1 MTIQHPSAKSQFAT
15 LLLIVFLGFLG
26 ISMPYLIF
34 PAIFINPEY
43 SILSSDWSSSSRAL
57 LLGVTLASYPLGQ
70 FIGSPILGALADDFG
85 RKKLLSGSLVIA
97 ALSNLLTGI
106 ALEWHLLWLVILTR
120 FAAGLMEGNIAI
132 ARAMATQLKSI
143 SKHKTF
149 GKINAAASIAYLI
162 GPLFGGFLADNQL
175 FQGETSATPFYTI
188 CILFFGISFMSLFV
202 LKNDPVVVEHI
213 SEKEVAYHIFERFKI
228 IKKMSHLF
236 KNKRLRFLMLIST
249 FFTLAIDIFYEFGP
263 VYLTDKWMLSP
274 VDLTIYNSVLC
285 IALALGN
292 GWLATFCS
300 TRYSNRYGIMVATGS
315 FALFLMGTVL
325 TNQPWLMLTLFT
337 LSGLAIGLG
346 VTLLTVKISDSA
358 ADSIQGEVMGVQLSL
373 RVLGD
378 AVICLL
384 GGLLLLLS
392 SKLILILAAIIS
404 AITMGYYSFQ
414 SGSYKIKETD
424 KFLLS

>member
-1 MTIQHPSAKSQFAT
+1 MTLKHSSAKSQFVT

-34 PAIFINPEY
+34 PAIFLNPDY
-43 SILSSDWSSSSRAL
+43 SILSPDWSSSSRAL
-57 LLGVTLASYPLGQ
+57 LLGVTLAAYPLGQ
-70 FIGSPILGALADDFG
+70 FVGSPVLGALADDYG
-85 RKKLLSGSLVIA
+85 RKKLLSGSLILA

-106 ALEWHLLWLVILTR
+106 ALEWHMLGLVILTR
-120 FAAGLMEGNIAI
+120 FVAGIMEGNIAI

-143 SKHKTF
+143 SKHEAF
-149 GKINAAASIAYLI
+149 GKINAAASIAYLV
-162 GPLFGGFLADNQL
+162 GPLFGGFLADNQI
-175 FQGETSATPFYTI
+175 FEGETSATPFYTI

-202 LKNDPVVVEHI
+202 LKKDPVIEHI
-213 SEKEVAYHIFERFKI
+213 SEKGAAHHIFERFKI
-228 IKKMSHLF
+228 VKKMSHLF

-263 VYLTDKWMLSP
+263 VYLTDKWMLGLVP
-274 VDLTIYNSVLC
+274 LTLYNSVLC
-285 IALALGN
+285 IALAVGN
-292 GWLATFCS
+292 GWLASFCS
-300 TRYSNRYGIMVATGS
+300 TRYSTRYGIIAATGS

-337 LSGLAIGLG
+337 VSGLAIGLG

-358 ADSIQGEVMGVQLSL
+358 PDSIQGEVMGVQLSL

-384 GGLLLLLS
+384 GGLLLLIS
-392 SKLILILAAIIS
+392 SKLILIIAAIIS
-404 AITMGYYSFQ
+404 AATMGFYFTYSPSF
-414 SGSYKIKETD
+414 KKED
-424 KFLLS
+424 DRI